1 MRIGPDLNGHGDGER
16 SRPRPTLRDVAR
28 RAGVSA
34 KTVSNVINGTAPVS
48 ADTRLRVDQA
58 LAELDYVPNL
68 SARGLRNGRSDLIA
82 VALPDLASAYA
93 AEMAHHFI
101 TLAGERG
108 LGVQLEETYGQADR
122 ETQLLSRANAHLV
135 DGLILNPVRLETSA
149 VQRGIVL
156 PPVVLIGEVHQP
168 IADHVWIDNVG
179 ASRDIVTLLIDNGH
193 RRIAAIGGTK
203 AESARQRL
211 QGFREAHAKA
221 DRAIAPELEIP
232 CQEWS
237 GDGGFRAMTM
247 FLVDHEPPDAIYCM
261 TDAMAIGAISALA
274 DAGLRVP
281 DDVSVVSYDN
291 VWEARFSHPPLTT
304 IDFDKRRLAR
314 TALDLLSARIEDPS
328 RPTQSVTVP
337 YSIVHR
343 ASVRG
348 RAAAAG
354 P

>member
-1 MRIGPDLNGHGDGER
+1 MRIGPDLNGHGEGER

-48 ADTRLRVDQA
+48 EETRLRVDEA

-82 VALPDLASAYA
+82 VALPDLASAYS

-108 LGVQLEETYGQADR
+108 LGVQLEETYGTAVR

-179 ASRDIVTLLIDNGH
+179 ASRDIVTLLINHGH
-193 RRIAAIGGTK
+193 HRIATIGPTR

-211 QGFREAHAKA
+211 EGFREAHA
-221 DRAIAPELEIP
+221 IAGRTVPPELEIP

-237 GDGGFRAMTM
+237 GHGGYRAMTT
-247 FLVDHEPPDAIYCM
+247 FLADHEPPDAIFCM
-261 TDAMAIGAISALA
+261 TDAIAIGALSALA
-274 DAGLRVP
+274 GAGLRVP
-281 DDVSVVSYDN
+281 DDVSIASYDN

-343 ASVRG
+343 ESVRG
-348 RAAAAG
+348 RAATTG

>member
-1 MRIGPDLNGHGDGER
+1 MRIGPDLNGHGEGER
-16 SRPRPTLRDVAR
+16 SRQRPTLRDVAD

-48 ADTRLRVDQA
+48 EDTRVRVEQA

-82 VALPDLASAYA
+82 VALPDLASAFS

-108 LGVQLEETYGQADR
+108 LGVQVEETFGQAER
-122 ETQLLSRANAHLV
+122 EAQLLSRAKAHLV

-168 IADHVWIDNVG
+168 IADHVWVDNVG
-179 ASRDIVTLLIDNGH
+179 ASRDIVTLLINQGH
-193 RRIAAIGGTK
+193 HRIATIGPTE

-211 QGFREAHAKA
+211 EGFREAHA
-221 DRAIAPELEIP
+221 IAGRSILPELEIP
-232 CQEWS
+232 CQLWS
-237 GDGGFRAMTM
+237 GQGGFRAMTE
-247 FLVDHEPPDAIYCM
+247 FLADHEPPDAIFCM
-261 TDAMAIGAISALA
+261 TDAMAIGVMSALA
-274 DAGLRVP
+274 QAGLRVP
-281 DDVSVVSYDN
+281 DDVSVVGYDN
-291 VWEARFSHPPLTT
+291 VWEGRFSRPPLTT
-304 IDFDKRRLAR
+304 VDFDKRRLVS
-314 TALDLLSARIEDPS
+314 TALDLLSARIDDPS

-337 YSIVHR
+337 YSIIHR
-343 ASVRG
+343 ESVRA
-348 RAAAAG
+348 RAETVG
-354 P
+354 S